1 MKQFFKF
8 MFATIVGIF
17 ISAILFVLVMMG
29 IVAGLV
35 SKDSDSDIAVKDK
48 SVLQLDL
55 NYLIPERTSKNPFE
69 GFNFSSMESNKK
81 IGLNDILKSIR
92 YAATDEKIKGIYMN
106 VSIGFSSYGTLDE
119 VRDALIEFK
128 KSKKFIIAY
137 GEMMEEHGY
146 YLASVADKI
155 YLNPAGE
162 ILINGYSYQEPYLK
176 GMFDKIGVE
185 PILIRHGKF
194 KAAGEP
200 LIADKMSEE
209 NRHQIEVYAGGIYN
223 HFIKKVAESR
233 KKTVEQVTEIANKLL
248 IQCPEDAKKLGIIDG
263 LMYED
268 EVMAE
273 IKKLSSTGEK
283 DKLNFVAV
291 SSYSNHAKDKSNI
304 TSKNRIAVIYVD
316 GDIVSGEG
324 DNESVGSETFAESI
338 SKARKDS
345 SIKAIVLRVNSPGG
359 SALASD
365 VIWREIVLAKKSKPV
380 IASFGSVAASGGYY
394 LAAPAD
400 VIVAEP
406 NSITG
411 SIGVFAVLF
420 NAQKLLNDKL
430 GVKFQTVKSGL
441 YSDIGSP
448 DRAMTADEMTILQ
461 RGVDRIYNDFVNKVA
476 SGRKMSK
483 EKVDSIAQGRVWT
496 GTDAIKIGL
505 VDELGGLDKALEI
518 AIKKANLSDYKL
530 VNYPEQKDPFD
541 NILKTLT
548 DEASVYFTQKQL
560 GADYKYYEMVK
571 KVSRYQGMQSRL
583 LNGMEIN

>member
-17 ISAILFVLVMMG
+17 ISVFLLVLVMMG
-29 IVAGLV
+29 IVAGFV
-35 SKDSDSDIAVKDK
+35 SKDSNKDFSIKEK

-55 NYLIPERTSKNPFE
+55 NYMIPERSSKNPFE
-69 GFNFSSMESNKK
+69 GFNFTSMESNKK
-81 IGLNDILKSIR
+81 AGLNEVLKSIR

-106 VSIGFSSYGTLDE
+106 VSINLCSYGTLDE
-119 VRDALIEFK
+119 VRDALLEFK

-162 ILINGYSYQEPYLK
+162 LLINGYSYQEPYLK
-176 GMFDKIGVE
+176 GMFEKIGVE

-200 LIADKMSEE
+200 LIADKMSDE

-223 HFIKKVAESR
+223 HFLQKIAESR
-233 KKTVEQVTEIANKLL
+233 KKTLNEVTEIANKLF
-248 IQCPEDAKKLGIIDG
+248 IQCPEDAHKLGLIDG
-263 LMYED
+263 ILYED

-273 IKKLSSTGEK
+273 LKKLSATSEK
-283 DKLNFVAV
+283 DKINFVAV
-291 SSYSNHAKDKSNI
+291 SSYSKHAKDKTTFS
-304 TSKNRIAVIYVD
+304 SKNKIAVIYLD
-316 GDIVSGEG
+316 GDIVSGAG
-324 DNESVGSETFAESI
+324 DDKTVGSETFAESI

-345 SIKAIVLRVNSPGG
+345 SVKAIVLRVNSPGG

-365 VIWREIVLAKKSKPV
+365 VIWREIVLAKKSKPI

-406 NSITG
+406 NTVTG

-430 GVKFQTVKSGL
+430 GIKFQTVKSGL

-448 DRAMTADEMTILQ
+448 DRSMTADELTILQ
-461 RGVDRIYNDFVNKVA
+461 RGVDRVYNDFVSKVA

-496 GTDAIKIGL
+496 GSDAIKIGL

-518 AIKKANLSDYKL
+518 AIKKAKISDYRL

-541 NILKTLT
+541 NIIKTLT
-548 DEASVYFTQKQL
+548 DETSVYFTKQQL

-571 KVSRYQGMQSRL
+571 KVSRYQGMQTRM
-583 LNGMEIN
+583 LNEVEIN

>member
-17 ISAILFVLVMMG
+17 ISVFLFILVMVG
-29 IVAGLV
+29 IVSSMI
-35 SKDSDSDIAVKDK
+35 SKDSNKDVTVKEK

-55 NYLIPERTSKNPFE
+55 SYMIPERSSKNPFE

-81 IGLNDILKSIR
+81 AGLNDILKSIR
-92 YAATDEKIKGIYMN
+92 YAASDEKIRGIYMN
-106 VSIGFSSYGTLDE
+106 VSISLTSYGTLDE
-119 VRDALIEFK
+119 VRDALLEFK

-137 GEMMEEHGY
+137 GEMIEEHGY

-162 ILINGYSYQEPYLK
+162 LLINGYSYQEPYLK
-176 GMFDKIGVE
+176 GMFEKIGVE

-209 NRHQIEVYAGGIYN
+209 NRHQIEVYAGGIYDQ
-223 HFIKKVAESR
+223 FIKKVAESR
-233 KKTVEQVTEIANKLL
+233 KKTVLEVTEIANKLL
-248 IQCPEDAKKLGIIDG
+248 IQNPDDAKKLGMIDG
-263 LMYED
+263 TLYED
-268 EVMAE
+268 EVMSE
-273 IKKLSSTGEK
+273 IKKLSATNDK
-283 DKLNFVAV
+283 DKINFITV
-291 SSYSNHAKDKSNI
+291 SSYARQAKDKTSI
-304 TSKNRIAVIYVD
+304 TSKNKIAVIYID

-324 DNESVGSETFAESI
+324 DNETVGSETFAESI

-406 NSITG
+406 NTITG

-430 GVKFQTVKSGL
+430 GIKFQTVKSGL

-448 DRAMTADEMTILQ
+448 DRPMTADEMTILQ
-461 RGVDRIYNDFVNKVA
+461 RGVDRIYDDFVSKVA

-496 GTDAIKIGL
+496 GIDAIKIGL

-518 AIKKANLSDYKL
+518 AVKKAKLSEYRL

-541 NILKTLT
+541 NIIKTLT
-548 DEASVYFTQKQL
+548 DETSMYFTKKQL

-571 KVSRYQGMQSRL
+571 KVTRYQGMQTRM
-583 LNGMEIN
+583 LNEVEIN

>member
-1 MKQFFKF
+1 
-8 MFATIVGIF
+8 
-17 ISAILFVLVMMG
+17 MG
-29 IVAGLV
+29 IIAGLV
-35 SKDSDSDIAVKDK
+35 AKDSNKDVAIKDK

-55 NYLIPERTSKNPFE
+55 NYMIPERTSKNPFE
-69 GFNFSSMESNKK
+69 GFNFSSMESNRKG
-81 IGLNDILKSIR
+81 GLNDILKTIR

-106 VSIGFSSYGTLDE
+106 VSISLNSYGTLDE
-119 VRDALIEFK
+119 VRDALLEFK

-137 GEMMEEHGY
+137 GEVMEEHGY

-162 ILINGYSYQEPYLK
+162 LLINGYSYQEPYLK
-176 GMFDKIGVE
+176 GLFEKIGVE
-185 PILIRHGKF
+185 PILIRHGKY

-200 LIADKMSEE
+200 LIADKMSDE

-223 HFIKKVAESR
+223 HFLKSIAVSR
-233 KKTVEQVTEIANKLL
+233 KKTIEEVTEIANKLL
-248 IQCPEDAKKLGIIDG
+248 IQNPEDAKKLGMIDG
-263 LMYED
+263 TLYQD
-268 EVMAE
+268 EVMME
-273 IKKLSSTGEK
+273 IKKLSAINEK
-283 DKLNFVAV
+283 DKINFVAV
-291 SSYSNHAKDKSNI
+291 SSYSKQAKDKTTI
-304 TSKNRIAVIYVD
+304 TSKNKIAVIYID
-316 GDIVSGEG
+316 GDIVSGDG
-324 DNESVGSETFAESI
+324 DDKSVGSETFAESI
-338 SKARKDS
+338 CKARKDS
-345 SIKAIVLRVNSPGG
+345 SVKAIVLRVNSPGG

-365 VIWREIVLAKKSKPV
+365 VIWREIILAKKSKPV

-406 NSITG
+406 NTVTG

-430 GVKFQTVKSGL
+430 GIKIQTVKSGL

-448 DRAMTADEMTILQ
+448 DRPMTADELAILQ
-461 RGVDRIYNDFVNKVA
+461 RGVDRVYNDFVSKVA
-476 SGRKMSK
+476 TGRKMSK

-496 GTDAIKIGL
+496 GADAIKIGL

-541 NILKTLT
+541 NIIKTLT
-548 DEASVYFTQKQL
+548 DETSLYLTKQQL
-560 GADYKYYEMVK
+560 GSEYKYYEMVK
-571 KVSRYQGMQSRL
+571 KVSRYQGMQTRL
-583 LNGMEIN
+583 LNDAEIN